1 MLCVRHCGVSRLN
14 LDMLATDIE
23 GGSAYRRPLPGWRI
37 APTSAMPERGRAG
50 TFCEDLD
57 VAARTRTLKRGRL
70 KIGAQNGTPD
80 PRPGA
85 RMPSAHLPPLD
96 LLGPDA
102 TRIDRRDVN
111 LRWLC
116 ASALTGLTGA
126 ALIGAAIHVSLQ
138 SEVSFA
144 AIPERASAAVRPS
157 ITDGTVNL
165 ARKGDRLV
173 RNLMI
178 ASAKQSFRA
187 PVTVRLGDREIIKVR
202 PFMRVSTALSMSTG
216 VFAAEMPRF
225 DPLKLSTD
233 EPLERAADPGLGDA
247 PGAEVS
253 VVKRDIAGLE
263 IEPGAPALT
272 DDDVAAQVEE
282 ERRLAAEAGRRTA
295 IPIAPQ
301 IMLSRTLQQ
310 GMTAPDFEGGTRGA
324 DEGSPFKSI
333 DVLVVPE
340 NVTKLAKSISSG
352 GEPALVEER
361 DLALKRG
368 ETLDAVLKSAGRASD
383 EQVRGIVAA
392 LGGRSRVAD
401 LAEGQQFRL
410 QVAPGPKPG
419 DPRQV
424 TRVILYG
431 ESGVQAIAAIN
442 DRGSFVSVAP
452 PTEDAPSRVAPA
464 VVENA
469 EEGDEEGGTGPRLFQ
484 SLYETAARHDLPR
497 STVDDLV
504 RIFGY
509 DVDFQRRISSGDSLD
524 VFYTFDEEG
533 SAQGSTERPELLYAS
548 LNLGGEQRKVYR
560 FQSPDDATIDYLDE
574 QGRSLKKFLIR
585 KPIADGIMRSGFGYR
600 RHPVLGYAKLHTGVD
615 WANPIGTPIVA
626 AGNATVLKADWDS
639 GYGRR
644 VELQHINGYV
654 TTYNHMSR
662 FARGVT
668 AGAKVRQGQVIGYVG
683 STGLSTG
690 PHLHYEV
697 IINGHFVDPMKI
709 RVPRGRELDGR
720 MLAEFTRQRE
730 QIEGTMQKSRT
741 ASAMA
746 QRDVMR

>member
-1 MLCVRHCGVSRLN
+1 MQ
-14 LDMLATDIE
+14 
-23 GGSAYRRPLPGWRI
+23 
-37 APTSAMPERGRAG
+37 
-50 TFCEDLD
+50 
-57 VAARTRTLKRGRL
+57 RGRL
-70 KIGAQNGTPD
+70 KIGHPDGSAEARDGAGQQTGPGRNRSRAQTG
-80 PRPGA
+80 
-85 RMPSAHLPPLD
+85 SLPALD

-102 TRIDRRDVN
+102 PRIDRRDVN

-138 SEVSFA
+138 SDVSFA
-144 AIPERASAAVRPS
+144 AIPERAAPAVRPALS
-157 ITDGTVNL
+157 DGTANV
-165 ARKGDRLV
+165 ARKSDRLV

-178 ASAKQSFRA
+178 ASAKQSFRS

-202 PFMRVSTALSMSTG
+202 PFLRVSTALSMTTG
-216 VFAAEMPRF
+216 VFATEMPRF
-225 DPLKLSTD
+225 DPMKLSTD
-233 EPLERAADPGLGDA
+233 EPLERAPEPGLGDA

-253 VVKRDIAGLE
+253 VIKRELVGMEVEA
-263 IEPGAPALT
+263 GAPALS
-272 DDDVAAQVEE
+272 DDEVAAQIEE
-282 ERRLAAEAGRRTA
+282 ERRLSAEAGRRTA

-310 GMTAPDFEGGTRGA
+310 GLAANSFDAAARLS
-324 DEGSPFKSI
+324 DESSPFKSI

-340 NVTKLAKSISSG
+340 NVTSLSKTGAGS
-352 GEPALVEER
+352 EAPLVEER

-368 ETLDAVLKSAGRASD
+368 ETLEAVLKSAARATD

-392 LGGRSRVAD
+392 LGGRTRTAD
-401 LAEGQQFRL
+401 LAEGQQFRV
-410 QVAPGPKPG
+410 QIAPGPKPG

-424 TRVILYG
+424 TRVVLYG
-431 ESGVQAIAAIN
+431 ETGIEGIAAIN
-442 DRGSFVSVAP
+442 DRGGFVSVAP
-452 PTEDAPSRVAPA
+452 PTEDAPSRTAPVAA
-464 VVENA
+464 DATEDG
-469 EEGDEEGGTGPRLFQ
+469 EEEGGTGPRLFQ

-497 STVDDLV
+497 GAVDDLV
-504 RIFGY
+504 KIFGY

-524 VFYTFDEEG
+524 VFYTFDDEG
-533 SAQGSTERPELLYAS
+533 PQGSLERPELLYAA
-548 LNLGGEQRKVYR
+548 LNLAGEARKVYR
-560 FQSPDDATIDYLDE
+560 FQSPDDGTIDYLDE

-626 AGNATVLKADWDS
+626 AGNGTVLKADWDS

-644 VELQHINGYV
+644 IELQHINGYV

-668 AGAKVRQGQVIGYVG
+668 PGAKVRQGQVIGYVG

-690 PHLHYEV
+690 AHLHYEV

-746 QRDVMR
+746 QRDAMR